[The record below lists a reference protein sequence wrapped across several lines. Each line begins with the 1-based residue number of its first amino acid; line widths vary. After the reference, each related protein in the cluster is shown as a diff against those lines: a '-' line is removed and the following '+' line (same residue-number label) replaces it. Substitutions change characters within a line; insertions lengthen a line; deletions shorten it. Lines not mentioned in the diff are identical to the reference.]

1 MGSAARRLALHA
13 GGVVYPGIPMFRPFV
28 LAIGLMMGGVAVAG
42 DRGVTPTEIRLGA
55 SAVLSGPLGSQT
67 LEFGEGSRLLFD
79 AVNAAG
85 GVHGRKIVYTTLDDG
100 FDVKRAVEN
109 TRKLI
114 DEQGVFMIY
123 NNTGTAQTG
132 AILPLAEESRTVIFG
147 PVTGATS
154 FRNKVNPYLFHV
166 RASYA
171 DEARRIVSHLQ
182 DTGISRVAVLYQDD
196 GLGKTLLAELQ
207 QAAAAAKI
215 SFNAEVKLDP
225 KAPDYTGAAAT
236 IERAQPQAVLLGA
249 AGGTMTNYI
258 KATLQTSLRPTFYGF
273 SIANVD
279 SIRRDLKE
287 QARGIVLAQVMPPLR
302 NTTIPV
308 VAEYHRILREKNPSA
323 VPSAFQLE
331 GFVHAKLLV
340 EGLRRAGRNLSTASF
355 IKAMEDAGEISF
367 GRFAAKYSPSSHNG
381 SSYVELAIVDSTG
394 QLRY

>member
-1 MGSAARRLALHA
+1 
-13 GGVVYPGIPMFRPFV
+13 MFRPFA
-28 LAIGLMMGGVAVAG
+28 LALAVMIGGVASAG

-55 SAVLSGPLGSQT
+55 SAVLSGPLGAQT
-67 LEFGEGSRLLFD
+67 LEFGEGSRLYFE

-85 GVHGRKIVYTTLDDG
+85 GVHGRKILYTTLDDG

-123 NNTGTAQTG
+123 NNTGTAQTA
-132 AILPLAEESRTVIFG
+132 AILPLAEESHTIIFG

-154 FRNKVNPYLFHV
+154 IRSKFNPYLFHV
-166 RASYA
+166 RANYA
-171 DEARRIVSHLQ
+171 DEARRIVSHVQ
-182 DTGISRVAVLYQDD
+182 EMSVSRVAVVYQDD

-215 SFNAEVKLDP
+215 SINAEVKLDP
-225 KAPDYTGAAAT
+225 KATDYPGAAAA
-236 IERAQPQAVLLGA
+236 IERAQPQAVLLGV
-249 AGGTMTNYI
+249 AGGTLTDFI

-279 SIRRDLKE
+279 LIRRDLKE
-287 QARGIVLAQVMPPLR
+287 QGRGIVLAQIMPPLR

-308 VAEYHRILREKNPSA
+308 VAEYHRTLRAKNPAA

-331 GFVHAKLLV
+331 GFIHAKLLV

-355 IKAMEDAGEISF
+355 IKAMEDAGEINF
-367 GRFAAKYSPSSHNG
+367 GRFAARYSPSSHNG
-381 SSYVELAIVDSTG
+381 SSYVELAIVDSSG

>member
-1 MGSAARRLALHA
+1 
-13 GGVVYPGIPMFRPFV
+13 MFRPFV
-28 LAIGLMMGGVAVAG
+28 LALAVMIGGVAAAG

-55 SAVLSGPLGSQT
+55 SAVLSGPLGAQT
-67 LEFGEGSRLLFD
+67 LEFSEGSRLYFD

-85 GVHGRKIVYTTLDDG
+85 GVHGRKILYTTLDDG

-123 NNTGTAQTG
+123 NNTGTAQTV
-132 AILPLAEESRTVIFG
+132 AILPLAEESRTIIFG

-154 FRNKVNPYLFHV
+154 IRSKFNPYLFHV

-182 DTGISRVAVLYQDD
+182 ETSVSRVAVVYQDD

-207 QAAAAAKI
+207 QAAAVAKI
-215 SFNAEVKLDP
+215 SINAEVKLDP
-225 KAPDYTGAAAT
+225 KATDYPGAAAA
-236 IERAQPQAVLLGA
+236 IERAQPQAVLLGV
-249 AGGTMTNYI
+249 AGGTLTDLI

-279 SIRRDLKE
+279 LIRRDLKE
-287 QARGIVLAQVMPPLR
+287 QGRGIVLAQIMPPLR

-308 VAEYHRILREKNPSA
+308 VAEYHRTLRAKNPSA

-331 GFVHAKLLV
+331 GFIHAKLLV

-355 IKAMEDAGEISF
+355 IKAMEDAGEINF
-367 GRFAAKYSPSSHNG
+367 GRFAARYSPSSHNG
-381 SSYVELAIVDSTG
+381 SSYVELAIVDGSG

>member
-1 MGSAARRLALHA
+1 MVHLIVLTLGLVFSTAAA
-13 GGVVYPGIPMFRPFV
+13 
-28 LAIGLMMGGVAVAG
+28 AG

-55 SAVLSGPLGSQT
+55 SAVLSGPLGPQT
-67 LEFGEGSRLLFD
+67 LEFGEGSRLYFD

-85 GVHGRKIVYTTLDDG
+85 GVHGRKITYTTLDDG
-100 FDVKRAVEN
+100 FDVKRAVDN

-132 AILPLAEESRTVIFG
+132 AILPLAEESRTIVFG
-147 PVTGATS
+147 PVTGATA

-182 DTGISRVAVLYQDD
+182 ETGISRVTVVYQDD

-215 SFNAEVKLDP
+215 SLNAEVKLDP
-225 KAPDYTGAAAT
+225 KAPDYASAAAAT
-236 IERAQPQAVLLGA
+236 ERAQPQAVLLGV
-249 AGGTMTNYI
+249 AGGTMTNFI

-308 VAEYHRILREKNPSA
+308 VAEYHRALREKNPSA
-323 VPSAFQLE
+323 APSAFQLE

-381 SSYVELAIVDSTG
+381 SSYVELAIVDSIG

>member
-1 MGSAARRLALHA
+1 
-13 GGVVYPGIPMFRPFV
+13 MFRPFV
-28 LAIGLMMGGVAVAG
+28 LALAVMIGGVAAAG

-55 SAVLSGPLGSQT
+55 SAVLSGPLGAQT
-67 LEFGEGSRLLFD
+67 LEFGEGSRLYFD

-85 GVHGRKIVYTTLDDG
+85 GVHGRKILYTALDDG

-123 NNTGTAQTG
+123 NNTGTAQTV
-132 AILPLAEESRTVIFG
+132 AILPLAEESRTIIFG

-154 FRNKVNPYLFHV
+154 IRSKFNPYLFHV

-182 DTGISRVAVLYQDD
+182 ETSVSRVAVVYQDD

-215 SFNAEVKLDP
+215 SINAEVKLDP
-225 KAPDYTGAAAT
+225 KATDYPGAAAA
-236 IERAQPQAVLLGA
+236 IERAQPQAVLLGV
-249 AGGTMTNYI
+249 AGGTLTDFI

-279 SIRRDLKE
+279 LIRRDLKE
-287 QARGIVLAQVMPPLR
+287 QGRGIVLAQIMPPLR

-308 VAEYHRILREKNPSA
+308 VAEYHRTLRAKNPSA

-331 GFVHAKLLV
+331 GFIHAKLLV

-355 IKAMEDAGEISF
+355 IKAMEDAGEINF
-367 GRFAAKYSPSSHNG
+367 GRFAARYSPSSHNG
-381 SSYVELAIVDSTG
+381 SSYVELAIVDGSG

>member
-1 MGSAARRLALHA
+1 
-13 GGVVYPGIPMFRPFV
+13 
-28 LAIGLMMGGVAVAG
+28 MGGMAAAG

-55 SAVLSGPLGSQT
+55 SAVLSGPLGPQT
-67 LEFGEGSRLLFD
+67 LEFGEGSRLYFD

-85 GVHGRKIVYTTLDDG
+85 GVHGRKIVYSTLDDG

-132 AILPLAEESRTVIFG
+132 AILPLAEESRTIIFG
-147 PVTGATS
+147 PVTGATA
-154 FRNKVNPYLFHV
+154 FRNKVNPYLVHV

-182 DTGISRVAVLYQDD
+182 ETGISRVTVVYQDD

-225 KAPDYTGAAAT
+225 KAPDYPAAAAT
-236 IERAQPQAVLLGA
+236 TERAQPQAVLLGV

-273 SIANVD
+273 SVANVD

-308 VAEYHRILREKNPSA
+308 VAEYHRAVREKNPSA
-323 VPSAFQLE
+323 APSAFQLE

-340 EGLRRAGRNLSTASF
+340 EGLRRAGRNLSTATF

-367 GRFAAKYSPSSHNG
+367 GRFSAKYSPSSHNG

>member
-1 MGSAARRLALHA
+1 MVHL
-13 GGVVYPGIPMFRPFV
+13 IV
-28 LAIGLMMGGVAVAG
+28 LTLGLVFGVAAAAG

-67 LEFGEGSRLLFD
+67 VEFGEGSRLYFE

-85 GVHGRKIVYTTLDDG
+85 GVHGRKIAYTTLDDG

-132 AILPLAEESRTVIFG
+132 AILPLAEESRTIIFG
-147 PVTGATS
+147 PVTGATA

-182 DTGISRVAVLYQDD
+182 ETGISRVTVVYQDD

-225 KAPDYTGAAAT
+225 KAPDYAGAAAAT
-236 IERAQPQAVLLGA
+236 ERAQPQAVLLGV

-273 SIANVD
+273 SVANVD

-287 QARGIVLAQVMPPLR
+287 LARGIVLAQVMPPLR

-340 EGLRRAGRNLSTASF
+340 EGLRRAGRNLSTATF

>member
-1 MGSAARRLALHA
+1 MIRRIVLTLGLVLSAAA
-13 GGVVYPGIPMFRPFV
+13 G
-28 LAIGLMMGGVAVAG
+28 AG

-55 SAVLSGPLGSQT
+55 SAVLSGPLGPQT
-67 LEFGEGSRLLFD
+67 QEFGEGSRLYFD

-123 NNTGTAQTG
+123 NSTGTAQTG
-132 AILPLAEESRTVIFG
+132 AILPLAEESRTIIFG
-147 PVTGATS
+147 PVTGATA
-154 FRNKVNPYLFHV
+154 FRSKVNPYLFHV

-182 DTGISRVAVLYQDD
+182 ETGITRVAVVYQDD

-207 QAAAAAKI
+207 LAAAAAKLK
-215 SFNAEVKLDP
+215 FDAEIKLDP
-225 KAPDYTGAAAT
+225 KAPDYPGAAAAADK
-236 IERAQPQAVLLGA
+236 AQPQAVLLGV
-249 AGGTMTNYI
+249 AGGTMTNFI

-273 SIANVD
+273 SVANVD
-279 SIRRDLKE
+279 LIRRDLKE
-287 QARGIVLAQVMPPLR
+287 QARGIVLAQIMPPLR

-308 VAEYHRILREKNPSA
+308 VAEYHKLLREKNPA
-323 VPSAFQLE
+323 AIPSAFQLE

-355 IKAMEDAGEISF
+355 IKAMEEAGEISF
-367 GRFAAKYSPSSHNG
+367 GRFAARYSPSSHNG
-381 SSYVELAIVDSTG
+381 SSYVELAIVDNSG

>member
-1 MGSAARRLALHA
+1 ML
-13 GGVVYPGIPMFRPFV
+13 RPFL
-28 LAIGLMMGGVAVAG
+28 LAIGLMMGGVVVAG

-55 SAVLSGPLGSQT
+55 SAVLSGPLGPQT
-67 LEFGEGSRLLFD
+67 LEFGEGSRLYFD
-79 AVNAAG
+79 TVNAAG
-85 GVHGRKIVYTTLDDG
+85 GVFGRKIVYTTLDDG

-132 AILPLAEESRTVIFG
+132 AILPLAEESRTIIFG
-147 PVTGATS
+147 PVTGATA

-196 GLGKTLLAELQ
+196 GLGKTLLSELQ
-207 QAAAAAKI
+207 QAATAAKI

-225 KAPDYTGAAAT
+225 KAPDYAGAAAAA
-236 IERAQPQAVLLGA
+236 ERAQPQAVLLGV
-249 AGGTMTNYI
+249 AGGTMTNFI

-308 VAEYHRILREKNPSA
+308 VAEYHRALREKNPSA
-323 VPSAFQLE
+323 TPSAFQLE

-367 GRFAAKYSPSSHNG
+367 GRFSAKYSPSSHNG

>member
-1 MGSAARRLALHA
+1 
-13 GGVVYPGIPMFRPFV
+13 MFRPFV

-132 AILPLAEESRTVIFG
+132 AILPLAEESRTIIFG

-308 VAEYHRILREKNPSA
+308 VAEYHRILREKNPAA

>member
-1 MGSAARRLALHA
+1 MVHLIVLTLGLAFSAT
-13 GGVVYPGIPMFRPFV
+13 
-28 LAIGLMMGGVAVAG
+28 VAAG

-55 SAVLSGPLGSQT
+55 SAVLSGPLGPQT
-67 LEFGEGSRLLFD
+67 LEFGEGSRLYFD

-85 GVHGRKIVYTTLDDG
+85 GVHGRKITYTTLDDG

-132 AILPLAEESRTVIFG
+132 AILPLAEESRTIVFG
-147 PVTGATS
+147 PVTGATA

-182 DTGISRVAVLYQDD
+182 ETGISRVTVVYQDD

-215 SFNAEVKLDP
+215 SFDAEVKLDP
-225 KAPDYTGAAAT
+225 KATDFASAAAT
-236 IERAQPQAVLLGA
+236 TERAQPQAVLLGV

-258 KATLQTSLRPTFYGF
+258 KATLQTSLRPSFYGF

-287 QARGIVLAQVMPPLR
+287 QARGVVLAQVMPPLR

-308 VAEYHRILREKNPSA
+308 VAEYHRALREKNPSA

-331 GFVHAKLLV
+331 GFVHARLLV